1 MAALQ
6 TMQVMGDEVKHH
18 TLGTHPDVP
27 DPTIMSL
34 ESILDGDAGGLLE
47 MLDDQGSTAIKEA
60 EPPNSQIT
68 SMPRHLPI
76 IRMSSNVL

>member
-27 DPTIMSL
+27 DPTMISL
-34 ESILDGDAGGLLE
+34 ESILDGDDGGLLE
-47 MLDDQGSTAIKEA
+47 MLDDQGSIGGRNIKLHRA
-60 EPPNSQIT
+60 AAFTNYPSAK
-68 SMPRHLPI
+68 
-76 IRMSSNVL
+76 